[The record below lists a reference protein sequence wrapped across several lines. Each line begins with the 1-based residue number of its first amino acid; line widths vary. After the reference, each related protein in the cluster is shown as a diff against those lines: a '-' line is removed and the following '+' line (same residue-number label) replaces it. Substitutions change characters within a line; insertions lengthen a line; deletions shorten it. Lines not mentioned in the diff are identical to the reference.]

1 MATRIAGLVPAWIT
15 ITGIWKAFDVILG
28 PYVDTKNCAM
38 PCWMLLIRAR
48 LKKSC
53 KPCKRL
59 IPHAVHWKQGH
70 KTSDALPFIS
80 RGPKPMQ
87 RERARVNAMVARAQV
102 LYLYILLSWISGIW
116 KAFHFILGPCV
127 NTKARLKKSCTAS
140 RSFHMPLFTKN
151 SAMPWCWMLLA
162 RLKKSLLRVAHST
175 RHSEISPKYVP
186 ARNLSAHLKKG
197 AMSEVLNLMSKG
209 WQNRWN
215 FRFDVAAIVW
225 KRTIVPQTLL

>member
-1 MATRIAGLVPAWIT
+1 
-15 ITGIWKAFDVILG
+15 
-28 PYVDTKNCAM
+28 
-38 PCWMLLIRAR
+38 ML
-48 LKKSC
+48 
-53 KPCKRL
+53 
-59 IPHAVHWKQGH
+59 
-70 KTSDALPFIS
+70 DALNS
-80 RGPKPMQ
+80 GQAEKVMQALQAAHSTCRSLKAGPQNVGCFAFHIQGSKTNAK
-87 RERARVNAMVARAQV
+87 RASTGECNGGSSTG

-225 KRTIVPQTLL
+225 KRTIVPQTLP

>member
-102 LYLYILLSWISGIW
+102 STCTSCSVEFLAYGKPFISFWAPVLTQKPGW
-116 KAFHFILGPCV
+116 KSHVLQA
-127 NTKARLKKSCTAS
+127 
-140 RSFHMPLFTKN
+140 
-151 SAMPWCWMLLA
+151 
-162 RLKKSLLRVAHST
+162 AHST
-175 RHSEISPKYVP
+175 CRCSQ
-186 ARNLSAHLKKG
+186 RT
-197 AMSEVLNLMSKG
+197 VLCHDAECS
-209 WQNRWN
+209 
-215 FRFDVAAIVW
+215 
-225 KRTIVPQTLL
+225 